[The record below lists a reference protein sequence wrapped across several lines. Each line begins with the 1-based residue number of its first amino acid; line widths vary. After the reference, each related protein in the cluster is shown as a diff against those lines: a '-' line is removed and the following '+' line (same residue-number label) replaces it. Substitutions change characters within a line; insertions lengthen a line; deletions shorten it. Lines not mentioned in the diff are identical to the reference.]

1 VWNTPVRVNIRPAEL
16 LRRRSKSRERFTVKK
31 QMQDPGSNYEPWGTL
46 RGFFCGEGCEE
57 SCDRV
62 RCRYVGRAILDRL
75 DYFGCGSVA
84 KRLRPRFEYPQDA
97 SMDVELSRM
106 HEGIQPQP
114 N

>member
-1 VWNTPVRVNIRPAEL
+1 
-16 LRRRSKSRERFTVKK
+16 
-31 QMQDPGSNYEPWGTL
+31 MQDPGSHYESGAPFA
-46 RGFFCGEGCEE
+46 FFVCGKGYEE

-62 RCRYVGRAILDRL
+62 RCRCFGRAILDRL
-75 DYFGCGSVA
+75 DYFACGSVA
-84 KRLRPRFEYPQDA
+84 KRWRPRFEYTQDA